1 MKVKSKVEEPQKL
14 LEMPKLTEH
23 DVFGYVM
30 ERFSE
35 LKNEPSMDD
44 LVTFHT
50 NNKYLLMAHSQSK
63 LKTLGN
69 LVANHKKLSLKK
81 ILENDNRQKELAKR
95 EFYEK
100 PSAKKQRNMSQ
111 AKKRH
116 QKDRMKSLISGDA
129 PLPQPSSQKFMK
141 SKRKRRAYSDLR
153 NAFANSKRKRGTL

>member
-1 MKVKSKVEEPQKL
+1 MKNNFRGKGNFQKRPFNKNKQKEEKPFGAKVIVRNG
-14 LEMPKLTEH
+14 
-23 DVFGYVM
+23 DVNGAI
-30 ERFSE
+30 RR
-35 LKNEPSMDD
+35 
-44 LVTFHT
+44 
-50 NNKYLLMAHSQSK
+50 
-63 LKTLGN
+63 
-69 LVANHKKLSLKK
+69 LKK

-100 PSAKKQRNMSQ
+100 PSAKKQRDMSQ